1 MPLKNS
7 TPSQESMASRVV
19 ISTTRPSASNESIA
33 ERRNP
38 CGVQSKWEEIFRK
51 GVILLWR
58 DKRQIIE
65 EPGLD
70 GVTDLF
76 LSRIPGYA

>member
-1 MPLKNS
+1 MAMGIDQSRDENAVEKFN
-7 TPSQESMASRVV
+7 PSQESMASRVV

-51 GVILLWR
+51 GVILL
-58 DKRQIIE
+58 
-65 EPGLD
+65 
-70 GVTDLF
+70 
-76 LSRIPGYA
+76 